1 MEENNLKRHIF
12 LILITLL
19 LIATALKA
27 GAEASKDENLS
38 RYLGAWVSEEYRLYI
53 RIEDDEVI
61 ARLTEVN
68 GDYVWE
74 FNRCFFD
81 RDEGCLCG
89 QNYVHYRQ
97 YIDWDVMELAVPDPE
112 PDTIHERGQQ
122 PQRCLCEGHGG
133 AGRRRRERRGAY
145 AGGIYRKC
153 HRDTYRYDDK
163 GRLYRI

>member
-1 MEENNLKRHIF
+1 MKRHIF

-89 QNYVHYRQ
+89 RKGSRIRLRRKSSRSISARWRILTRV
-97 YIDWDVMELAVPDPE
+97 ISAV
-112 PDTIHERGQQ
+112 
-122 PQRCLCEGHGG
+122 LCG
-133 AGRRRRERRGAY
+133 RRERPSLC
-145 AGGIYRKC
+145 GIA
-153 HRDTYRYDDK
+153 
-163 GRLYRI
+163 

>member
-1 MEENNLKRHIF
+1 MKRHIF

-81 RDEGCLCG
+81 RDEG
-89 QNYVHYRQ
+89 
-97 YIDWDVMELAVPDPE
+97 
-112 PDTIHERGQQ
+112 
-122 PQRCLCEGHGG
+122 
-133 AGRRRRERRGAY
+133 
-145 AGGIYRKC
+145 
-153 HRDTYRYDDK
+153 
-163 GRLYRI
+163 

>member
-1 MEENNLKRHIF
+1 MKRHIF

-97 YIDWDVMELAVPDPE
+97 YIEWDVMELVQDDWSMGDLAFTCFAFEDDGDDLNIRDVPY
-112 PDTIHERGQQ
+112 I
-122 PQRCLCEGHGG
+122 
-133 AGRRRRERRGAY
+133 
-145 AGGIYRKC
+145 
-153 HRDTYRYDDK
+153 DK
-163 GRLYRI
+163 VLTLRPVGDEA